1 MFCADLK
8 KFQNLKETLHQKKP
22 KKEEDDEGER
32 MVACKK
38 TKIKTE
44 ENGTVKNRKTKS
56 ACHKSTKKAV
66 TDEKVM

>member
-8 KFQNLKETLHQKKP
+8 KFQKLKEKPDLKKP
-22 KKEEDDEGER
+22 KKEEDDEEER

-44 ENGTVKNRKTKS
+44 ENGTVKNRKTKP
-56 ACHKSTKKAV
+56 ACSKRAKKSVK
-66 TDEKVM
+66 DEKVV